1 MQHSYILT
9 ERQSA
14 QLLYAGRFINTQEI
28 LGRNIRCDL
37 HLEHLNKYAN
47 HAFVIWG
54 QTSLQEISQLI
65 SKVLVQLMQLSPHL
79 IQRIQLLRI

>member
-79 IQRIQLLRI
+79 IQRMRI